1 MRARISAPRAFACS
15 SRSSTSTPAPSPMTK
30 PSRSASNG
38 RETPSRE
45 SAPMRLKAAMHSP
58 VSAASVPPATTAST
72 SPRTIIRVASP
83 IGVAAGGARA
93 RDAEARAVGAEAHRD
108 RAGGRVGHHHRHEVR
123 GDGTVAALQPRLALV
138 LQGREAA
145 DAGAH
150 EHAEALGVDA
160 VGQAGLLGRL
170 HRRGHRELRVAVGAP
185 RLLGRHG
192 DLGVEVDARAD
203 AVGDARALGQ
213 QGLEEGVRPL
223 TDGGDDAASCDDDR
237 GHAVA
242 PAFSRVSSC
251 TSAAASPTVA
261 IDFSRPSAI
270 CTS

>member
-1 MRARISAPRAFACS
+1 
-15 SRSSTSTPAPSPMTK
+15 
-30 PSRSASNG
+30 
-38 RETPSRE
+38 
-45 SAPMRLKAAMHSP
+45 MRLKAAMHSP
-58 VSAASVPPATTAST
+58 VSAASVPPATTASA

-83 IGVAAGGARA
+83 IACPPVAHALETLKPGPWAPRRIA
-93 RDAEARAVGAEAHRD
+93 IVPA
-108 RAGGRVGHHHRHEVR
+108 
-123 GDGTVAALQPRLALV
+123 AALGIIIGTKCGETARSPPSSHAWHSFCRV
-138 LQGREAA
+138 LQAA
-145 DAGAH
+145 HAGAH

-170 HRRGHRELRVAVGAP
+170 HGRGHRELRVAVAAA

-192 DLGVEVDARAD
+192 DLGIEVDARAD
-203 AVGDARALGQ
+203 AVGDARALAQ
-213 QGLEEGVRPL
+213 QGLEEGVGPL
-223 TDGGDDAASCDDDR
+223 ADRRDDAPSGDDDLR
-237 GHAVA
+237 HADA